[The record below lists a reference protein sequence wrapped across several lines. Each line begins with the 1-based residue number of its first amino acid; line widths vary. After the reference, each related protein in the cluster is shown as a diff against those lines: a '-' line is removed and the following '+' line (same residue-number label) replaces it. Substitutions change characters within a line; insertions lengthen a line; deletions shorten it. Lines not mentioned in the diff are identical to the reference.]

1 MVYPSIKLKIYI
13 LEEIKMAI
21 TAAMVK
27 ELREMT
33 GAGMMDCKKAL
44 AETNGDMDAAVEVLK
59 KSGAAKME
67 KKASRIAA
75 EGIAR
80 VAINNN
86 VAVVAE
92 VNSETDF
99 VAKNETFQ
107 EFVQLVADNALASGL
122 NGGKNGEDVEAL
134 LGMNGLMEVLV
145 EKTATIGEKLSVRR
159 FEKISGECVASYLH
173 AGGKIGVIV
182 AADGATGVEEALTN
196 IAMQVAAMNPE
207 YISRADIDQAAIDK
221 MREIIVDSSLN
232 DPASL
237 PKPILNALIEKA
249 CAGVWSAEDVA
260 IYEEKKSNMNFLF
273 NFLSKEAKAQLAAL
287 AMADKANIM
296 ENKIFNGA
304 IEGRVS
310 KQLKDICLLD
320 QTYVKAEDG
329 KQTVAAYLKSVNGAL
344 VIKNIVRFEVGEGME
359 KKEENFA
366 EEVAKQMGM

>member
-1 MVYPSIKLKIYI
+1 
-13 LEEIKMAI
+13 MAI
-21 TAAMVK
+21 TAKMVK

-44 AETNGDMDAAVEVLK
+44 TETNGDMEAAVEVLR
-59 KSGAAKME
+59 KSGAAKMQ

-80 VAINNN
+80 VAKNNN
-86 VAVVAE
+86 EVVVAE

-99 VAKNETFQ
+99 VAKNELFQ
-107 EFVQLVADNALASGL
+107 GFVQLVADTALTSGL

-134 LGMNGLMEVLV
+134 LEMNGLKDELV

-159 FEKISGECVASYLH
+159 FAKVSGECVASYIH

-196 IAMQVAAMNPE
+196 VAMQVAAMRPE
-207 YISRADIDQAAIDK
+207 YISRADIDQAEIAK
-221 MREIIVDSSLN
+221 MREIIVDSSLS

-237 PKPILNALIEKA
+237 PKPILNALINKA
-249 CAGVWSAEDVA
+249 CTEKVWSDEDIA
-260 IYEEKKSNMNFLF
+260 IYEEKKSNMNYLF
-273 NFLSKEAKAQLAAL
+273 NFLSKEAVAQLVSL
-287 AMADKANIM
+287 AMDDKANIM
-296 ENKIFNGA
+296 ANKIFNGA
-304 IEGRVS
+304 VEGRVS

-320 QTYVKAEDG
+320 QVYVKAEDG
-329 KQTVAAYLKSVNGAL
+329 KQTVGAYLKSVNKDLA
-344 VIKNIVRFEVGEGME
+344 IKNIVRFEVGEGME

>member
-1 MVYPSIKLKIYI
+1 
-13 LEEIKMAI
+13 MAI

-44 AETNGDMDAAVEVLK
+44 TETNGDIDAAVEVLK

-75 EGIAR
+75 EGITR
-80 VAINNN
+80 VAIKDNT
-86 VAVVAE
+86 AVVAE

-107 EFVQLVADNALASGL
+107 EFVQLVADNAINSGL
-122 NGGKNGEDVEAL
+122 NGGKNGEDIEAL
-134 LGMNGLMEVLV
+134 LEMNGLKDVLV

-159 FEKISGECVASYLH
+159 FAKVTGDCVASYIH
-173 AGGKIGVIV
+173 AGGKIGVIIASKG
-182 AADGATGVEEALTN
+182 AAGVEEALTN
-196 IAMQVAAMNPE
+196 IAMQIAAMNPE
-207 YISRADIDQAAIDK
+207 YISREDIAQEAVDK
-221 MREIIVDSSLN
+221 MREIVVESSLN

-237 PKPILNALIEKA
+237 PKPILNKLIEKA
-249 CAGVWSAEDVA
+249 CADKVWSEEDIA

-273 NFLSKEAKAQLAAL
+273 NFLSKEAKAGLVSL
-287 AMADKANIM
+287 AMEDKANIV
-296 ENKIFNGA
+296 ENKIFSGA
-304 IEGRVS
+304 VEGRVS

-329 KQTVAAYLKSVNGAL
+329 KQTVGQYIAAVAKEIGAEL
-344 VIKNIVRFEVGEGME
+344 TIKEFIRFETGEGIE
-359 KKEENFA
+359 KKNEDFA
-366 EEVAKQMGM
+366 AEVAAQLG